1 MWVAIVNRNRRGD
14 IVRSCPVRGETK
26 PAALEKRLIADRASV
41 SALDDENQWKRGSF
55 EPPWRRLVRRITEIL
70 ADRATLGFPLR
81 CPVLHAWHIKLVKD
95 SGVGIKSQKI
105 LVLEPNGRKRVVAQ
119 LEMQHHAGEA
129 SHFPNRRNI
138 PRSFAM
144 VRGFFLVSRSAR

>member
-1 MWVAIVNRNRRGD
+1 MEEEIIR
-14 IVRSCPVRGETK
+14 
-26 PAALEKRLIADRASV
+26 AALAQAGE
-41 SALDDENQWKRGSF
+41 E
-55 EPPWRRLVRRITEIL
+55 ITEIL
-70 ADRATLGFPLR
+70 ADRATLGFPQR
-81 CPVLHAWHIKLVKD
+81 CAVLHAWHIKLVKD

-138 PRSFAM
+138 PKSFAT